1 MIAYEISFEEL
12 VPIVEDLETVW
23 RKFEKDDTELS
34 KALNVALYT
43 ENEGLRK
50 RQEELHIDIRGLKT
64 LYLKEKEQ
72 KKKLQAEIEKI
83 KQGQQKQ
90 SVTDNN
96 EEQLKQGN
104 LRLKKQKEKVILK
117 LKGIQELLPLVELI
131 PAKQFIT
138 MARAI
143 LEGDGI

>member
-12 VPIVEDLETVW
+12 IPIIENLDNVEK
-23 RKFEKDDTELS
+23 KFAKDDPELS

-50 RQEELHIDIRGLKT
+50 RQEELNLDVRSLKT
-64 LYLKEKEQ
+64 LYLQEKEQ

-90 SVTDNN
+90 LVTDNN